1 MSDDYINTFLKT
13 SNFLTALA
21 FRPAKVEELEP
32 ELEYL
37 ATQVRKVV
45 NSRALQIH
53 EKIQRTLEL

>member
-1 MSDDYINTFLKT
+1 MSDDYINTLLKT

-21 FRPAKVEELEP
+21 LISVKAEEVEP

-45 NSRALQIH
+45 NSKALQIH
-53 EKIQRTLEL
+53 EKIQQTLEL